1 MRTDCALVPCASL
14 ILNSQFSILNSQFK
28 KTLNSKNMKKYLRF
42 MEDAAYEVFRYCSI
56 PGILLSTLLLAVLGE
71 FPVWVVK
78 TAKQVWR
85 MFHK

>member
-1 MRTDCALVPCASL
+1 MKKHLAAYEVFRYIQFSH
-14 ILNSQFSILNSQFK
+14 LNSRK
-28 KTLNSKNMKKYLRF
+28 MKKYLMF

-56 PGILLSTLLLAVLGE
+56 PGILLSTLLLAIFGE

-78 TAKQVWR
+78 TAKQVWQ

>member
-1 MRTDCALVPCASL
+1 
-14 ILNSQFSILNSQFK
+14 
-28 KTLNSKNMKKYLRF
+28 MKKYLMF

-56 PGILLSTLLLAVLGE
+56 PGILLSTLLLAVLGD

-85 MFHK
+85 MFRP